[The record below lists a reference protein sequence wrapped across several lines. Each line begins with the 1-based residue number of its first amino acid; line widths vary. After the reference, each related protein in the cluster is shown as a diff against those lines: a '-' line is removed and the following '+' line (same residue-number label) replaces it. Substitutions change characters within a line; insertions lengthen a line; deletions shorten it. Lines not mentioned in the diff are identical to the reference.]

1 MKVRYSRPALA
12 DLDAILSDLAD
23 KNPAAAARFEARITQ
38 VEERIGRFP
47 DRFQQVES
55 RPAYRRVP
63 LHRYPYLLF
72 YTKAADEVI
81 VLRILHGAR
90 KETWEVL

>member
-12 DLDAILSDLAD
+12 DLDVILSDLAA
-23 KNPAAAARFEARITQ
+23 KNPAASVRFEARISQ
-38 VEERIGRFP
+38 IEERIGRFP
-47 DRFQQVES
+47 EAFQQVES
-55 RPAYRRVP
+55 RPGYRRVP

-72 YTKAADEVI
+72 YTTTAEDVV

-90 KETWEVL
+90 KEPWEEL